1 MASFGDD
8 VSMGDFRPPQGDNG
22 DRSNPEA
29 AAAGAG
35 LAGHT
40 SDGSVLNV
48 QIPAITPRSNA
59 LGVGA
64 AGAGGASG
72 GAFGS
77 GSPSGRETKVLL
89 VSVVGRERRYN
100 ACR

>member
-8 VSMGDFRPPQGDNG
+8 VSMGDFRPPQGDTS
-22 DRSNPEA
+22 DSNPE

-48 QIPAITPRSNA
+48 QIPAITPRTNA
-59 LGVGA
+59 LGIGA

-77 GSPSGRETKVLL
+77 GSPSARETKVLL
-89 VSVVGRERRYN
+89 VSVVGRKRRYYV
-100 ACR
+100 RR